1 MNTPGAAQ
9 QRCDPGHPTPGA
21 SGVPSSMPSCPPLI
35 RSFATFA
42 AFVTLVAVTN
52 AADRVRFN
60 EQIRPLLSD
69 RCFACHGPDFKRRE
83 ADLRLDVRANAV
95 GQADGPLAITPGKPA
110 ESPLWD
116 RITSTDPDLQMPPPS
131 AKKAKFTATE
141 LSLIKRWIEEGAEY
155 EGHWAFLPIKDV
167 APPIVDAPS
176 GNPIDAFIRKR
187 LAAAGI
193 KPSPPADRAT
203 LLRRVSLDLLGIP
216 PTAEEVTA
224 FENDAAPDA
233 YEKLVDR
240 LLASPHY
247 GERWGR
253 HWLDQA
259 RYADS
264 NGYAI
269 DAPRDMWP
277 YRDWVID
284 AHNRDLPFDQF
295 TVEQLAG
302 DLLPQPTKS
311 QLIATAFHRNT
322 LINQE
327 GGSDREQFR
336 VEATMDRVNATG
348 AVWLGL
354 TVGCAQC
361 HTHKFDPITQREYY
375 QLLAFFNSAQDAND
389 KGPSIDV
396 RRGEVFGN
404 PDPFPAETPPPS
416 SEELARLRR
425 EWEQSLRDKSAAGS
439 AAITPTTWMPLKY
452 DAISTLSKTGDLQ
465 RQDDHSLI
473 YDRRGS
479 ANERFIVG
487 GATDLPRIAAVRLRV
502 LTHDSLPNRG
512 PGTAGNGNFV
522 LSDFTVRIGDAKQAI
537 TRATADHEQPGY
549 TVNGAIDQDDNTGWA
564 INVGPDSTAKMN
576 ANHEAVFILAQPVPA
591 TGQIITIELS
601 HDINKNYLIG
611 RFAIDVTADPPSP
624 VNADE
629 LRLVSLLQK
638 PAGERSKD
646 EISTLQAAFEKA
658 EPRARPAKKEPNP
671 RIGQLMI
678 MRDQPQPRETYL
690 FTRGDF
696 TRPDKQTGL
705 LSAGVIAA
713 VAPALP
719 EAPQRTRLDLA
730 RWLIDPANPLTP
742 RVTVNRIWMRYFG
755 RGLVETE
762 EDFGTQGTPP
772 SHPEL
777 LDWLSHNFQRQGW
790 SMKNLHRLIVT
801 SDTYRQSSR
810 ERPELAERDPRN
822 LLLGRQQRLRLDAEI
837 VRDAALSASGLLDLT
852 LGGPSVFPPQPEGVY
867 AFTQVNK
874 SWPTETGP
882 QRFRRTLYT
891 FFYRSAP
898 YPLFTTFD
906 SPDFQATCTRR
917 LRSDTPLQALTL
929 ANDPVFLELA
939 QGLALRLT
947 REVMPRTGRDRAL
960 FSFEVQL
967 DQRIALATQLCF
979 GRSPTEREA
988 RALRDYVLASV
999 DELQN
1004 DQQSA
1009 ERLTTTALRGV
1020 LSPAEGAGLVLL
1032 ARALFNADNF
1042 ITRE

>member
-1 MNTPGAAQ
+1 
-9 QRCDPGHPTPGA
+9 
-21 SGVPSSMPSCPPLI
+21 MPSCPSLI
-35 RSFATFA
+35 RSLAISA
-42 AFVTLVAVTN
+42 AFLALAEITS
-52 AADRVRFN
+52 AAEPVRFN

-95 GQADGPLAITPGKPA
+95 GEADGPLAIKPGQPA
-110 ESPLWD
+110 DSPLWE
-116 RITSTDPDLQMPPPS
+116 RITSKDPDLQMPPPS
-131 AKKAKFTATE
+131 AKKPKFTAAE
-141 LSLIKRWIEEGAEY
+141 LSLIKRWIEEGAPY
-155 EGHWAFLPIKDV
+155 EGHWAFLPIKDTQ
-167 APPIVDAPS
+167 PPVVRIPS
-176 GNPIDAFIRKR
+176 SNPIDAFIRQK
-187 LAAAGI
+187 LSAARI
-193 KPSPPADRAT
+193 TPSPAADRDT
-203 LLRRVSLDLLGIP
+203 LLRRVTLDLTGIP

-224 FENDAAPDA
+224 FQNDTDPDA
-233 YEKLVDR
+233 YEQVVDR

-284 AHNRDLPFDQF
+284 ALNRDLPFDQF

-302 DLLPQPTKS
+302 DLLPKPTKS

-375 QLLAFFNSAQDAND
+375 QLFAFFNSAQDAND
-389 KGPSIDV
+389 KGPSIEV

-404 PDPFPAETPPPS
+404 PESTPAESAAATP
-416 SEELARLRR
+416 EELAKLRR
-425 EWEQSLRDKSAAGS
+425 DWEQSLRDRLAAGTDQN
-439 AAITPTTWMPLKY
+439 TPPTWTPLKY
-452 DAISTLSKTGDLQ
+452 DATSTLSKSGDFR

-473 YDRRGS
+473 YNQRGA
-479 ANERFIVG
+479 ANERFIIG
-487 GATDLPRIAAVRLRV
+487 GTTELPRIAAVRLRV
-502 LTHDSLPNRG
+502 LTHESLPHHG
-512 PGTAGNGNFV
+512 PGTANNGNFV
-522 LSDFTVRIGDAKQAI
+522 LSDFTVRVGDEKQVI
-537 TRATADHEQPGY
+537 TSATADHEQPGY
-549 TVNGAIDQDDNTGWA
+549 SISGAIDHDDNTGWA
-564 INVGPDSTAKMN
+564 INVGPGSTAKMN
-576 ANHEAVFILAQPVPA
+576 ANHEAVFVLAQPVS
-591 TGQIITIELS
+591 TTDEIVTVELS

-611 RFAIDVTADPPSP
+611 RFAIDVTAETPRGA
-624 VNADE
+624 NTEE
-629 LRLVSLLQK
+629 LRLLASVQK
-638 PAGERSKD
+638 PADQRTKD
-646 EISTLQAAFEKA
+646 EERALQTAFEKA
-658 EPRARPAKKEPNP
+658 EPRARPAKKESNP

-678 MRDQPQPRETYL
+678 MRDQPQPRETYV

-696 TRPDKQTGL
+696 TRPDQATGQL
-705 LSAGVIAA
+705 TAGVLAA
-713 VAPALP
+713 VAPELP
-719 EAPQRTRLDLA
+719 AATHRTRLDLA
-730 RWLIDPANPLTP
+730 RWLVDPSNPLTA
-742 RVTVNRIWMRYFG
+742 RVTVNRIWMRFFG

-790 SMKNLHRLIVT
+790 SMKGLHRLIVT

-810 ERPELAERDPRN
+810 ERSDLIERDPRN

-837 VRDAALSASGLLDLT
+837 VRDAALAASGLLDLT

-882 QRFRRTLYT
+882 QRYRRTLYT

-929 ANDPVFLELA
+929 ANDPVFMELA

-947 REVMPRTGRDRAL
+947 RQIMPRTGRYSPQ
-960 FSFEVQL
+960 FSYENQL
-967 DQRIALATQLCF
+967 DQRIDLAMLLCF
-979 GRSPTEREA
+979 GRSPTEPEEI
-988 RALRDYVLASV
+988 ALREYVLASV
-999 DELQN
+999 AELAK
-1004 DQQSA
+1004 DQPAA
-1009 ERLTTTALRGV
+1009 ERLTTPALRDV

>member
-1 MNTPGAAQ
+1 
-9 QRCDPGHPTPGA
+9 
-21 SGVPSSMPSCPPLI
+21 MPSCPLLI
-35 RSFATFA
+35 HSLTTFA
-42 AFVTLVAVTN
+42 AYMALTILVS
-52 AADRVRFN
+52 AAEPVRFN

-95 GQADGPLAITPGKPA
+95 GEADGPLAITPGKPT
-110 ESPLWD
+110 ESPLWE
-116 RITSTDPDLQMPPPS
+116 RINSTDPDLQMPPPS
-131 AKKAKFTATE
+131 AKKLKFTADE
-141 LSLIKRWIEEGAEY
+141 LALIKRWIEEGAPY

-203 LLRRVSLDLLGIP
+203 LLRRISLDLLGIP

-277 YRDWVID
+277 FRDWVID

-302 DLLPQPTKS
+302 DLLSQPTKS

-404 PDPFPAETPPPS
+404 PEAIPAETPPLS

-425 EWEQSLRDKSAAGS
+425 EWEQSLRDKLAAGS
-439 AAITPTTWMPLKY
+439 VATTPTDWMPLNY
-452 DAISTLSKTGDLQ
+452 NSISTLSKTGDLQ

-479 ANERFIVG
+479 ANERFIVSG
-487 GATDLPRIAAVRLRV
+487 TTQLPRIAAVRLRV
-502 LTHDSLPNRG
+502 LTHDSLPHRG

-522 LSDFTVRIGDAKQAI
+522 LSSFTVRVGEAKQAI
-537 TRATADHEQPGY
+537 ARATADHEQPGY
-549 TVNGAIDQDDNTGWA
+549 TVNGAIDQDANTGWA
-564 INVGPDSTAKMN
+564 INVGPGSTAKMN
-576 ANHEAVFILAQPVPA
+576 ANHEAIFVLEKPA
-591 TGQIITIELS
+591 AAAGQVVTVELS
-601 HDINKNYLIG
+601 HEINKNYLIG
-611 RFAIDVTADPPSP
+611 RFAIDVTADPPSAA
-624 VNADE
+624 NTDE
-629 LRLVSLLQK
+629 LRLLASLQK
-638 PAGERSKD
+638 PVDQRTKEEA
-646 EISTLQAAFEKA
+646 TALQAAFEKA
-658 EPRARPAKKEPNP
+658 EPRARPAKREPNP

-713 VAPALP
+713 VAPELP
-719 EAPQRTRLDLA
+719 PSTRRTRLDLA

-777 LDWLSHNFQRQGW
+777 LDWLSHNFQHQGW
-790 SMKNLHRLIVT
+790 SMKRLHRLIVT

-810 ERPELAERDPRN
+810 ERTDLTERDPRN

-837 VRDAALSASGLLDLT
+837 VRDAALAASGLLDSS

-874 SWPTETGP
+874 SWPTETGS

-947 REVMPRTGRDRAL
+947 REIMPGESRGDGQS
-960 FSFEVQL
+960 SFAKQL

-979 GRSPTEREA
+979 GRSPTDREA
-988 RALRDYVLASV
+988 ITLRDYVLASV
-999 DELQN
+999 AELAN
-1004 DQQSA
+1004 DQQST
-1009 ERLTTTALRGV
+1009 ERLTTAALRDV

>member
-1 MNTPGAAQ
+1 
-9 QRCDPGHPTPGA
+9 
-21 SGVPSSMPSCPPLI
+21 MPSRPLLI
-35 RSFATFA
+35 RSLTTSA
-42 AFVTLVAVTN
+42 AYLALAAVVCG
-52 AADRVRFN
+52 AEPVRFN

-95 GQADGPLAITPGKPA
+95 GEADGPLAISPGNPA
-110 ESPLWD
+110 ASPLWD

-131 AKKAKFTATE
+131 AKKLKFTAAE
-141 LSLIKRWIEEGAEY
+141 LALIKRWIEEGAEY
-155 EGHWAFLPIKDV
+155 EGHWAFLPIKDS
-167 APPIVDAPS
+167 APPLSDTLS
-176 GNPIDAFIRKR
+176 GNPIDRFILKR
-187 LAAAGI
+187 LTAAGLQ
-193 KPSPPADRAT
+193 PSPPADRST
-203 LLRRVSLDLLGIP
+203 LLRRVSLDLTGIP
-216 PTAEEVTA
+216 PTAGEVTE
-224 FENDAAPDA
+224 FQNDAAPDA
-233 YEKLVDR
+233 YEKVVDR

-302 DLLPQPTKS
+302 DLLPQPTRS

-404 PDPFPAETPPPS
+404 PETIPEETPPLS

-425 EWEQSLRDKSAAGS
+425 EWEQSLRDKTTSGS
-439 AAITPTTWMPLKY
+439 AATAPPTWMPLKY

-465 RQDDHSLI
+465 RQNDHSLI

-479 ANERFIVG
+479 ANERFIVTG
-487 GATDLPRIAAVRLRV
+487 TTELPRIAAVRLRV
-502 LTHDSLPNRG
+502 LTHDSLPHRG

-522 LSDFTVRIGDAKQAI
+522 LSGFTIQVGEAKQAI
-537 TRATADHEQPGY
+537 ARAAADHEQPGY
-549 TVNGAIDQDDNTGWA
+549 TVDGAIDQDENTGWA
-564 INVGPDSTAKMN
+564 INVGPGSTAKMN
-576 ANHEAVFILAQPVPA
+576 ANHEAVFVLEKPVPA
-591 TGQIITIELS
+591 TGQVITVELS

-611 RFAIDVTADPPSP
+611 RFAIDVAADPPTAA
-624 VNADE
+624 NAEE
-629 LRLVSLLQK
+629 LRLVAAVRK
-638 PAGERSKD
+638 PAEERTKD
-646 EISTLQAAFEKA
+646 EISALQVAFEKA

-696 TRPDKQTGL
+696 TRPDKGTGPL
-705 LSAGVIAA
+705 TAGVIAA
-713 VAPALP
+713 VAPELP
-719 EAPQRTRLDLA
+719 ESPKRTRLDLA

-777 LDWLSHNFQRQGW
+777 LDWLSRNFQHQGW
-790 SMKNLHRLIVT
+790 SMKRLHRLIVT

-810 ERPELAERDPRN
+810 ERPELAARDPRN

-837 VRDAALSASGLLDLT
+837 VRDAALAASGLLDLT

-874 SWPTETGP
+874 SWPTETGS

-906 SPDFQATCTRR
+906 SPDFQAACTRR

-947 REVMPRTGRDRAL
+947 REIKPPPARGNGQS
-960 FSFEVQL
+960 SFAKQL
-967 DQRIALATQLCF
+967 NERIALATLLCF
-979 GRSPTEREA
+979 GRSPTDSEA
-988 RALRDYVLASV
+988 RALRDYVTASV
-999 DELQN
+999 AELAN

-1009 ERLTTTALRGV
+1009 ERLTTTALRDV